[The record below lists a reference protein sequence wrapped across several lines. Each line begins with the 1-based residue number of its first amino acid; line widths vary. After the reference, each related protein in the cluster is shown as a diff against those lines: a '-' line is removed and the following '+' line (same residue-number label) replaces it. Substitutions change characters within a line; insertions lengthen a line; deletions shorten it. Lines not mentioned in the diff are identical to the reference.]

1 MSARRFAMSERRFAA
16 RVKAPYSARLRGH
29 DSEGQAFKEDTLLD
43 NLSVGGLHLHLK
55 RKLVPGAA
63 VSIAVRLSVA
73 PTREIPALRLGA
85 RANVLRVEPCADGGY
100 GVAVQFTRRR
110 LF

>member
-1 MSARRFAMSERRFAA
+1 MSERRFAA
-16 RVKAPYSARLRGH
+16 RVKAPYSARLKGH
-29 DSEGQAFKEDTLLD
+29 DSEGQAFKEDTFLD

-55 RKLVPGAA
+55 RKLVPGTA

-73 PTREIPALRLGA
+73 PITREIPALRLGA
-85 RANVLRVEPCADGGY
+85 RANVLRVEPSADGGY